1 MIFYYTASFV
11 GPDFHAGVIWSV
23 STTKQQQAN
32 GVLCQLGQPV
42 IAFDCCH
49 RRRSGSIEGRCRC
62 FLSRLYPRSDAT
74 GLKVFQATNLSK
86 WEAPPFFI
94 HFWQHLEQH
103 WKPMIDFCHKNLSK
117 FSLSNTENELNIC
130 QMVDSLISGLV
141 LIISARMLRGETVA
155 SRSIVGRVQDDS
167 PHHFGLD
174 LLQSM
179 SVCQQ

>member
-1 MIFYYTASFV
+1 
-11 GPDFHAGVIWSV
+11 
-23 STTKQQQAN
+23 
-32 GVLCQLGQPV
+32 
-42 IAFDCCH
+42 
-49 RRRSGSIEGRCRC
+49 
-62 FLSRLYPRSDAT
+62 
-74 GLKVFQATNLSK
+74 
-86 WEAPPFFI
+86 
-94 HFWQHLEQH
+94 
-103 WKPMIDFCHKNLSK
+103 MIDFCHKNLSK